1 MTIFQDNQISKLLN
15 IKVIS
20 SHKKY
25 LQKLTNLLN
34 NKRMVILSWHHKSWK
49 LAFIKDFLVKTQLDN
64 KVFFFHKD
72 FLVSEVITWNILINE
87 LNESLKYNNNIKLI
101 ILSDFNKIPEIKD
114 FIQYIYNHENKFKI
128 ILIWNTI
135 QIPGITELEYLPEL
149 SSDLDCSEIISHWI
163 LPEVVHSNNN
173 DLVKNY
179 LDLIVSDTYKKDI
192 LTTFSIKDIEMYQL
206 TMIFL
211 SKLDNH
217 ISLRELQKWLSEIQH
232 ITLKTTIDYIN
243 FSLRSKIIKPV
254 HKYDFK
260 KQKVISSRIKY
271 YFTDNGIR
279 NSISKYSL
287 SQYQL
292 KENLLYQLL
301 AYNWYTVYSGLNG
314 TFDFTFY
321 SKIEE
326 NNLCLHYS
334 QVTEKVELKKEINKL
349 NKIPVNW
356 KKYLILDSI
365 ENLWI
370 KKLIYDNVEII
381 EYQDIFQKLQTK

>member
-1 MTIFQDNQISKLLN
+1 MDEILNSINNEELRIDIVERLKKTIPID
-15 IKVIS
+15 
-20 SHKKY
+20 
-25 LQKLTNLLN
+25 
-34 NKRMVILSWHHKSWK
+34 
-49 LAFIKDFLVKTQLDN
+49 D
-64 KVFFFHKD
+64 
-72 FLVSEVITWNILINE
+72 EVIGV
-87 LNESLKYNNNIKLI
+87 KLF
-101 ILSDFNKIPEIKD
+101 LE
-114 FIQYIYNHENKFKI
+114 EN
-128 ILIWNTI
+128 
-135 QIPGITELEYLPEL
+135 
-149 SSDLDCSEIISHWI
+149 
-163 LPEVVHSNNN
+163 
-173 DLVKNY
+173 
-179 LDLIVSDTYKKDI
+179 
-192 LTTFSIKDIEMYQL
+192 
-206 TMIFL
+206 
-211 SKLDNH
+211 
-217 ISLRELQKWLSEIQH
+217 
-232 ITLKTTIDYIN
+232 
-243 FSLRSKIIKPV
+243 
-254 HKYDFK
+254 KYDFK